1 MYVSVNDKNEI
12 KEVGISTNPLLTSLY
27 INDEENP
34 FNGWSNAK
42 ICCFKVNVKDGIVT
56 MMTPYV
62 DSISLDV
69 IDQLGKSTEVNAG
82 DISDNR
88 QGLTETFEATLT
100 NTDDVAI
107 NRQAIEE
114 LFEMITAESEVK

>member
-1 MYVSVNDKNEI
+1 MNPSGSLKPTNHNPVAYRKISNICAKGKIGKQKENLVYSFI
-12 KEVGISTNPLLTSLY
+12 KSQSRTDDYKTADINGCRHTDSEQQTSIDTNT
-27 INDEENP
+27 N
-34 FNGWSNAK
+34 
-42 ICCFKVNVKDGIVT
+42 
-56 MMTPYV
+56 
-62 DSISLDV
+62 
-69 IDQLGKSTEVNAG
+69 

-114 LFEMITAESEVK
+114 LCEMITAESEVK